1 MFQINWKLKALLYK
15 LFSVFNFKKI
25 FYFSQK
31 YITKRSKINITEV
44 DKSWKFHV
52 RSIQK
57 NNVKKILEVGAGKSL
72 SQNLYISYVLNNSV
86 QQVVIDINEM
96 IDFELLNQAN
106 DQISTMLK
114 LKKKTYVKNLDQL
127 KEVYRIDYRAPLKLE
142 NLNEE
147 KFDMCISTTALE
159 HFTLEDI
166 KDYLN
171 KLKKILSKNAI
182 ISSAIDYS
190 DHYSHTDQRISKLNF
205 LSFSEAQ
212 WRKYN
217 NLFLFQNRLRHQ
229 DYKKIFE
236 ESGYHIVEVVLGPTL
251 QPPRLVSKEFD
262 SSNNKTFIGWAYFLI
277 KEKFD

>member
-1 MFQINWKLKALLYK
+1 
-15 LFSVFNFKKI
+15 
-25 FYFSQK
+25 
-31 YITKRSKINITEV
+31 
-44 DKSWKFHV
+44 
-52 RSIQK
+52 
-57 NNVKKILEVGAGKSL
+57 
-72 SQNLYISYVLNNSV
+72 V

-114 LKKKTYVKNLDQL
+114 LKKRAYVKNLAQL

-171 KLKKILSKNAI
+171 KLKKVLSKNAI
-182 ISSAIDYS
+182 VSSAIDYS
-190 DHYSHTDQRISKLNF
+190 DHYSHTDRRISKLNF
-205 LSFSEAQ
+205 LSFSEAK

-217 NLFLFQNRLRHQ
+217 NQFLFQNRLRHQ

-236 ESGYHIVEVVLGPTL
+236 ETGYNIIEVILGPTL
-251 QPPRLVSKEFD
+251 QPPRLVSNEFD
-262 SSNNKTFIGWAYFLI
+262 SSNNKTFVGWAYFLI